1 MNQMKLR
8 LIAHSPNI
16 ETMIATSML
25 TTTSGAMPSTLY
37 NRLLAKPEKVADIVG
52 RIEVQHGNILEHNRL
67 VWRLEATRDEVLSIL
82 LGSKFFNITEAGEN
96 QWAVSSN
103 LRTLVEYYQ
112 ARRDEF
118 SEKLVE
124 SIKEAAPQIYSFI
137 RRTTR

>member
-1 MNQMKLR
+1 MNTLKLH

-37 NRLLAKPEKVADIVG
+37 NRLLVKPEKVADIVG

-67 VWRLEATRDEVLSIL
+67 VWRLDAIRDEVLSIM
-82 LGSKFFNITEAGEN
+82 LGSSFFNITETGKD
-96 QWAVSSN
+96 QWAVSCN
-103 LRTLVEYYQ
+103 LRTLVEYHE
-112 ARRDEF
+112 AHRDEF
-118 SEKLVE
+118 SDLLVD
-124 SIKEAAPQIYSFI
+124 SIKEVAPQIYGFI

>member
-1 MNQMKLR
+1 MKPMNLR

-37 NRLLAKPEKVADIVG
+37 NRLLANPEKVSDIVG

-67 VWRLEATRDEVLSIL
+67 VWRLMASRDEVLSIML
-82 LGSKFFNITEAGEN
+82 SSSFFNITEAGEN
-96 QWAVSSN
+96 TWVVSSN
-103 LRTLVEYYQ
+103 LRTLVEYHQ
-112 ARRDEF
+112 ENHDEF

-124 SIKEAAPQIYSFI
+124 SIKDATPKIYSFV
-137 RRTTR
+137 RRKAQ

>member
-1 MNQMKLR
+1 VKPMKLR

-67 VWRLEATRDEVLSIL
+67 VWRLEATRDEVLSIM
-82 LGSKFFNITEAGEN
+82 LGSRFFNITETGKD

-103 LRTLVEYYQ
+103 LRTLVEYHQ
-112 ARRDEF
+112 VHSDEF
-118 SEKLVE
+118 SDLLVD
-124 SIKEAAPQIYSFI
+124 SIKEVAPQIYGFI

>member
-1 MNQMKLR
+1 MTPMKLR

-67 VWRLEATRDEVLSIL
+67 VWRLEATRDQVLSIM
-82 LGSKFFNITEAGEN
+82 LGSKFFNITEAGDEL
-96 QWAVSSN
+96 WVVSSN
-103 LRTLVEYYQ
+103 LRTLVEYHQ
-112 ARRDEF
+112 TNEDEF
-118 SEKLVE
+118 SEQLVE
-124 SIKEAAPQIYSFI
+124 SIKKVAPQIHGFI
-137 RRTTR
+137 RRTTK